1 MNSDK
6 KKKER
11 VILVGCQFDGNEER
25 FEQSMTELA
34 GLVRSVDGEV
44 IGTLTQ
50 SRKKVEPS
58 TYIGAGKV
66 EELAALAEELEADLI
81 VFNDELTTGQV
92 RNVHRETE
100 VTVIDRTQLI
110 LDIFA
115 TRANSREGKLQVEL
129 AQLSYLL
136 PRLAGQGLALSRQG
150 GGIGSKGPGETQL
163 ETDRRHIKRR
173 MTDIERQLKTVVEH
187 RKRYRERRKDNHVTQ
202 LALVGYTNAGKSTL
216 LNRLTE
222 SDILEEDMLFATL
235 DPTTR
240 HLRLP
245 SGLNV
250 ILSDTVGFI
259 RDLPTALVAAFRSTL
274 EELAEADLILHVV
287 DSSHREYEQHQ
298 QTVQELI
305 QELDVDHLPQLLIY
319 NKEEKRTGAFYPDHR
334 FPSVEMSAYN
344 PDDVDKLAEQIEREL
359 IKQMLPYE
367 VDIEPANGKLLSSIK
382 TNTIVTSLEWME
394 ETSLY
399 KASGYVKED
408 SPLSTILRAIKNE
421 QEY

>member
-1 MNSDK
+1 MSAN

-66 EELAALAEELEADLI
+66 DELAVLAEELEADLI

-92 RNVHRETE
+92 RNVHRETD

-222 SDILEEDMLFATL
+222 ADILEEDMLFATL

-305 QELDVDHLPQLLIY
+305 KELDVDHIPQLLIY
-319 NKEEKRTGAFYPDHR
+319 NKEEKRSGAFYPDHHY
-334 FPSVEMSAYN
+334 PSVEMSAYR
-344 PDDVDKLAEQIEREL
+344 PDDVKQLAAQIEREL
-359 IKQMLPYE
+359 IKPMLSYQ

-382 TNTIVTSLEWME
+382 TNTIVTSLDWNEDTNM
-394 ETSLY
+394 Y
-399 KASGYVKED
+399 AASGYVKED
-408 SPLSTILRAIKNE
+408 SPLSTILKAIKKE
-421 QEY
+421 QE

>member
-25 FEQSMTELA
+25 FEQSMTELD
-34 GLVRSVDGEV
+34 GLVRSVNGEV
-44 IGTLTQ
+44 IATLTQ

-66 EELAALAEELEADLI
+66 EELAALTEELEADLI

-421 QEY
+421 QE

>member
-1 MNSDK
+1 M
-6 KKKER
+6 
-11 VILVGCQFDGNEER
+11 GCQFDGNEAS
-25 FEQSMTELA
+25 FEQSMTELD

-44 IGTLTQ
+44 IATLTQ
-50 SRKKVEPS
+50 NRKKVEPS

-66 EELAALAEELEADLI
+66 DELAALAEELEADLI

-92 RNVHRETE
+92 RNVNRETG
-100 VTVIDRTQLI
+100 VTVVDRTQLI

-115 TRANSREGKLQVEL
+115 KRADSREGKLQVEL

-187 RKRYRERRKDNHVTQ
+187 RKRYRERRKHNHVIQ
-202 LALVGYTNAGKSTL
+202 IALVGYTNAGKSTL

-222 SDILEEDMLFATL
+222 SAILEEDMLFATL

-240 HLRLP
+240 QFRLP
-245 SGLNV
+245 SGLEV

-259 RDLPTALVAAFRSTL
+259 RDLPTSLIAAFRSTL

-287 DSSHREYEQHQ
+287 DSSHDEYEQHQ
-298 QTVQELI
+298 HTVQELI
-305 QELDVDHLPQLLIY
+305 KELDVGHIPQLLIY
-319 NKEEKRTGAFYPDHR
+319 NKEEKRTGAFYPDHSY
-334 FPSVEMSAYN
+334 PSVEMSAYK
-344 PDDVDKLAEQIEREL
+344 PEDVDLLSGQIEREL
-359 IKQMLPYE
+359 IKQMLAYQVE
-367 VDIEPANGKLLSSIK
+367 IEPSNGKLLSTIK
-382 TNTIVTSLEWME
+382 TNTIVTSLEWDE
-394 ETSLY
+394 DKNGY
-399 KASGYVKED
+399 NASGFVKSD
-408 SPLSTILRAIKNE
+408 SPLATVLQASE
-421 QEY
+421 QEQE

>member
-1 MNSDK
+1 MNSDI

-25 FEQSMTELA
+25 FEQSMTELD
-34 GLVRSVDGEV
+34 GLVRSVNGEV
-44 IGTLTQ
+44 IATLTQ

-421 QEY
+421 QE

>member
-1 MNSDK
+1 MKSD

-34 GLVRSVDGEV
+34 GLVRSVAGEV
-44 IGTLTQ
+44 VGTLTQ

-92 RNVHRETE
+92 RNVHRETD

-305 QELDVDHLPQLLIY
+305 GELEVDHLPQLLIY
-319 NKEEKRTGAFYPDHR
+319 NKEEKRSGAFYPDHR
-334 FPSVEMSAYN
+334 FPSVEMSAYK

-359 IKQMLPYE
+359 IKQMLPYQM
-367 VDIEPANGKLLSSIK
+367 DIEPANGKLLSSIK
-382 TNTIVTSLEWME
+382 THTIVTALEWDENTNM
-394 ETSLY
+394 Y
-399 KASGYVKED
+399 AASGYVKED
-408 SPLSTILRAIKNE
+408 SPLSTILRAMKNE
-421 QEY
+421 QE

>member
-1 MNSDK
+1 MQLSAN

-92 RNVHRETE
+92 RNVHRETD

-222 SDILEEDMLFATL
+222 ADILEEDMLFATL

-305 QELDVDHLPQLLIY
+305 KELDVDHIPQLLIY
-319 NKEEKRTGAFYPDHR
+319 NKEEKRSGAFYPDHR
-334 FPSVEMSAYN
+334 YPSVEMSAYR
-344 PDDVDKLAEQIEREL
+344 PDDVEQLAAQIEREL
-359 IKQMLPYE
+359 IKQMLPYQ
-367 VDIEPANGKLLSSIK
+367 VDIEPVNGKLLSSIK
-382 TNTIVTSLEWME
+382 TNTIVTSLDWNEDTNM
-394 ETSLY
+394 Y
-399 KASGYVKED
+399 AASGYVKED
-408 SPLSTILRAIKNE
+408 SPLSTILKAIKKE
-421 QEY
+421 QE

>member
-25 FEQSMTELA
+25 FEQSMTELD
-34 GLVRSVDGEV
+34 GLVRSVNGEV
-44 IGTLTQ
+44 IATLTQ

-115 TRANSREGKLQVEL
+115 TRANSREGKLQIEL

-344 PDDVDKLAEQIEREL
+344 PYDVDKLAEQIEREL

-421 QEY
+421 QE

>member
-25 FEQSMTELA
+25 FEQSMTELD
-34 GLVRSVDGEV
+34 GLVRSVNGEV
-44 IGTLTQ
+44 IATLTQ

-421 QEY
+421 QE

>member
-394 ETSLY
+394 EKSLY

-421 QEY
+421 QE

>member
-1 MNSDK
+1 M
-6 KKKER
+6 
-11 VILVGCQFDGNEER
+11 Q
-25 FEQSMTELA
+25 
-34 GLVRSVDGEV
+34 
-44 IGTLTQ
+44 
-50 SRKKVEPS
+50 
-58 TYIGAGKV
+58 
-66 EELAALAEELEADLI
+66 
-81 VFNDELTTGQV
+81 
-92 RNVHRETE
+92 
-100 VTVIDRTQLI
+100 
-110 LDIFA
+110 
-115 TRANSREGKLQVEL
+115 RANSREGKLQVEL

-222 SDILEEDMLFATL
+222 ADILEEDMLFATL

-305 QELDVDHLPQLLIY
+305 KELDVDHIPQLLIY
-319 NKEEKRTGAFYPDHR
+319 NKEENVQVPFILN
-334 FPSVEMSAYN
+334 SS
-344 PDDVDKLAEQIEREL
+344 
-359 IKQMLPYE
+359 
-367 VDIEPANGKLLSSIK
+367 LSFC
-382 TNTIVTSLEWME
+382 
-394 ETSLY
+394 
-399 KASGYVKED
+399 
-408 SPLSTILRAIKNE
+408 
-421 QEY
+421 

>member
-1 MNSDK
+1 MSAN

-92 RNVHRETE
+92 RNVHRETD

-222 SDILEEDMLFATL
+222 ADILEEDMLFATL

-305 QELDVDHLPQLLIY
+305 KELDVDHIPQLLIY
-319 NKEEKRTGAFYPDHR
+319 NKEEKRSGAFYPDHR
-334 FPSVEMSAYN
+334 YPSVEMSAYR
-344 PDDVDKLAEQIEREL
+344 PDDVEQLAAQIEREL
-359 IKQMLPYE
+359 IKQMLPYQ
-367 VDIEPANGKLLSSIK
+367 VDIEPVNGKLLSSIK
-382 TNTIVTSLEWME
+382 TNTIVTSLDWNEDTNM
-394 ETSLY
+394 Y
-399 KASGYVKED
+399 AASGYVKED
-408 SPLSTILRAIKNE
+408 SPLSTILKAIKKE
-421 QEY
+421 QE

>member
-25 FEQSMTELA
+25 FEQSMTELD
-34 GLVRSVDGEV
+34 GLVRSVNGEV
-44 IGTLTQ
+44 IATLTQ

-58 TYIGAGKV
+58 TYIGSGKV

-421 QEY
+421 QE